1 MADSAFVFRERTQ
14 GEAIALHIYLDDVSD
29 CGGPTGK
36 KTHLQRHLILKTI
49 ILPRQ
54 ARDKHRGSTRKQTVL
69 LHSGGG
75 GTCWL
80 GPGRHMSDVAAVAT
94 SAATISGGKSGAS
107 PAILDGSAPLSGL
120 SWSRVSGSGSSCV
133 YRSSALPRPVSQ
145 LWASTAGPNA
155 YGPEGFDVL
164 TPARCALSSLHYHY
178 CHHHHHHH
186 HHHHYRRPHPGSV
199 RVLTHSPNKTNLT
212 NPTHIT
218 HVWLSSLN
226 L

>member
-1 MADSAFVFRERTQ
+1 
-14 GEAIALHIYLDDVSD
+14 
-29 CGGPTGK
+29 
-36 KTHLQRHLILKTI
+36 
-49 ILPRQ
+49 
-54 ARDKHRGSTRKQTVL
+54 
-69 LHSGGG
+69 
-75 GTCWL
+75 
-80 GPGRHMSDVAAVAT
+80 MSDVAAVAT

-164 TPARCALSSLHYHY
+164 TPARCALSSLQYHYHYHYHHHYHYYYYHHHYHY

-186 HHHHYRRPHPGSV
+186 HHHIIID
-199 RVLTHSPNKTNLT
+199 VLTPAQCAF
-212 NPTHIT
+212 
-218 HVWLSSLN
+218 
-226 L
+226 